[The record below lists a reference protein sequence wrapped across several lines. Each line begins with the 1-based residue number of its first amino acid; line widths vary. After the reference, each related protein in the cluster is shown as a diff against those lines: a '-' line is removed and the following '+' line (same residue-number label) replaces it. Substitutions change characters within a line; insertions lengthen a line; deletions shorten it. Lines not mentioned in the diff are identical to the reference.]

1 MLLVGCWVE
10 GLGSCSLSVM
20 LLVGCWVGGLGSC
33 SLSVMAE
40 FVSMLCCVC
49 VLRGREAGPGRLH
62 LLQHAGG
69 EGLCHGQRG
78 LEHHPGLLRR
88 HPHRE

>member
-33 SLSVMAE
+33 SLTV
-40 FVSMLCCVC
+40 
-49 VLRGREAGPGRLH
+49 
-62 LLQHAGG
+62 
-69 EGLCHGQRG
+69 
-78 LEHHPGLLRR
+78 
-88 HPHRE
+88 